1 MCYVYYQIF
10 DILYLCLIFIVNY
23 MTYFIYIFGVLCFFL
38 KGVCIC
44 CHERHYSLVG
54 FVRGGF
60 DLLGFDMGGCF
71 PCFGSSNKEG
81 SGGVRVKE
89 VPNRDSSFKEAAA
102 SVVPQSHHPS
112 RVNSGLPPNF
122 GIFLSQTSHALF
134 DWMMASLAWFQL
146 SSIPPFLYFFLVFL
160 AMFFNP
166 SCWLL

>member
-1 MCYVYYQIF
+1 M
-10 DILYLCLIFIVNY
+10 
-23 MTYFIYIFGVLCFFL
+23 GVGVGVSVSVTVLAGFFL

-122 GIFLSQTSHALF
+122 GNFLSQTSHALF

-146 SSIPPFLYFFLVFL
+146 SSVPPFLYFFLVFL
-160 AMFFNP
+160 AMCFSGCFDLVHLRLCL
-166 SCWLL
+166 CWCSQ